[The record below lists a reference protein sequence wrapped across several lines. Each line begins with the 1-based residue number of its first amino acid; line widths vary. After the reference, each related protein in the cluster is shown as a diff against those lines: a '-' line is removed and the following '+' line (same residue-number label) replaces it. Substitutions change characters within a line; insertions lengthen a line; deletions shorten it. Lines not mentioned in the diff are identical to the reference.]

1 MKQLFKRI
9 KHRVTRPDFEMLCG
23 EVVAVVE
30 AYVAIL
36 VIGALM
42 VATPICIIGG
52 LVELF
57 MKLI

>member
-9 KHRVTRPDFEMLCG
+9 KHRLQRPDFEMLCG
-23 EVVAVVE
+23 EIVAVVE

-42 VATPICIIGG
+42 IATPICVIGG
-52 LVELF
+52 IIELI
-57 MKLI
+57 LRT